1 MNWKQN
7 NNRTQ
12 LEGNKIKEQKGM
24 KLTTN
29 IKDKLQY
36 YINNNEAV
44 YQFCGEVVKISN
56 ETAQKNKK
64 ELLGYFKRANLILVY
79 DKHSNFVKCAWS
91 ELTDKATDDDV
102 LFLLDGVG
110 VLKCISQKDA
120 LANNLIVA

>member
-1 MNWKQN
+1 
-7 NNRTQ
+7 
-12 LEGNKIKEQKGM
+12 M

-36 YINNNEAV
+36 YISNNEVV
-44 YQFCGEVVKISN
+44 YQFCGEVVKTSN

-79 DKHSNFVKCAWS
+79 DKNSNFVRSGWS
-91 ELTDKATDDDV
+91 ELTDRATDDDV

-110 VLKCISQKDA
+110 VLICISPKEA

>member
-1 MNWKQN
+1 
-7 NNRTQ
+7 
-12 LEGNKIKEQKGM
+12 M

-36 YINNNEAV
+36 YINNNEVV
-44 YQFCGEVVKISN
+44 YQFCGEVVKTSN
-56 ETAQKNKK
+56 ETTQKNKK

-79 DKHSNFVKCAWS
+79 DKNSNFVRGGWPK
-91 ELTDKATDDDV
+91 LTDRATDDDV

-110 VLKCISQKDA
+110 VLICISPKEA